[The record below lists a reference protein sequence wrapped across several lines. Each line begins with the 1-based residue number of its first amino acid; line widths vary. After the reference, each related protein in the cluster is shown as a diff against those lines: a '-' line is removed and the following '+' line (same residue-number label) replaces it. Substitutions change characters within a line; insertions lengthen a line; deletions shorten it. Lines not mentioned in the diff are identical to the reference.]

1 MNPFKHFTKIALI
14 AMVVGLLSACN
25 KEDTTPP
32 VITVLGDNPFNLEML
47 NTYADP
53 GASAADDEDGDISS
67 SIIVNA
73 SDINKNLPGSYEVLY
88 SVTDAAGNEAS
99 ASRSV
104 IVFASTAALART
116 YSVVD
121 TATSGGSPLIFN
133 YTQTVTAVNSTTIG
147 FNKFADYAN
156 NNGITATI
164 NPNGTIT
171 IPTQTAQNIGSN
183 TEDHE
188 FSGSGFVTA
197 TGFYISYIDKNLSAG
212 NAIAN
217 CKAYFTR

>member
-14 AMVVGLLSACN
+14 AMVIGLLSACN

-53 GASAADDEDGDISS
+53 GASADDDEDGDISS
-67 SIIVNA
+67 SIIVDA
-73 SDINKNLPGSYEVLY
+73 SDINKNLPGAYDVLY
-88 SVTDAAGNEAS
+88 SVTDAAGNQAL
-99 ASRSV
+99 ASREV
-104 IVFASTAALART
+104 IVFATTAALARS
-116 YSVVD
+116 YSVID
-121 TATSGGSPLIFN
+121 TTTSGGSPIV
-133 YTQTVTAVNSTTIG
+133 YTYQQTISAVNSSTIG
-147 FNKFADYAN
+147 FNKFADYSN

-164 NPNGTIT
+164 NSNGTIT
-171 IPTQTAQNIGSN
+171 IPTQTAQNIGQFA
-183 TEDHE
+183 EDHE
-188 FSGSGFVTA
+188 FSGSGFVTS
-197 TGFYISYIDKNLSAG
+197 TGIYISYIDKNLSAG